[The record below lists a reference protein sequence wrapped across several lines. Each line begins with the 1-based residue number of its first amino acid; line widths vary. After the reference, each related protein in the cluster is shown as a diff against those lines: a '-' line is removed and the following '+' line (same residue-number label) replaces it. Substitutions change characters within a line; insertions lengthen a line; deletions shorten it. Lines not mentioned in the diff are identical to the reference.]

1 MTSAG
6 PPSPGTPPGSA
17 SGEHLDRD
25 RFQALVIG
33 SGFGGAVAACRLAQA
48 GVDVAVVERGRR
60 WPPGSFPRDLSRLD
74 VGWLWLCNHGLY
86 DARPLTGDK
95 SRWPGRDNSTYRDW
109 TKADRGGLRQL
120 QEHGHRRRQDRSTTK
135 L

>member
-1 MTSAG
+1 MTSAR
-6 PPSPGTPPGSA
+6 PPSPGTSPGLVG
-17 SGEHLDRD
+17 GEYLDRD

-74 VGWLWLCNHGLY
+74 AGWLWLCNHGLY
-86 DARPLTGDK
+86 DARPLNDILAVQAAGWGGG
-95 SRWPGRDNSTYRDW
+95 SLVYANVAMRPPQEVF
-109 TKADRGGLRQL
+109 DRF
-120 QEHGHRRRQDRSTTK
+120 
-135 L
+135 